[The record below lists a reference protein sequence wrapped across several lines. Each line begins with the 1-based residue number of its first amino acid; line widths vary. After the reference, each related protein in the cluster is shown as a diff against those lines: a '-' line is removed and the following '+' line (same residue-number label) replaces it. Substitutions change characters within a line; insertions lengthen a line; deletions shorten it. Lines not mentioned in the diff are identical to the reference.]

1 MSVNLKPMYQMSV
14 NYSGPFTDI
23 YGFSGIQRL
32 ADNAFIP
39 FASDNS
45 DFRNFIAN
53 LSQSSNFLN
62 QDTSQFIYW
71 GNQDYNYFTGYVFY
85 TDNNFINF
93 GPMQY
98 GPTIKSLVYYN
109 NGQPTVLDN
118 FDYSLLVNKIAG
130 SLYGLPII
138 LGDIVTI
145 DNNGISVNYI
155 TRPKFVSTQ
164 NGSGNNGILIQNDQ
178 IIINVFF
185 TTNIAQQGNIVAK
198 FINNYNEIISANI
211 SYISGLNNYSSGPY
225 YGTSQVI
232 FSHVLQK
239 DEIIH
244 GGEWKILSLSSDN
257 NNYLY
262 NPDNNSK
269 ATILS
274 LSPPS
279 ITTVITKTIT
289 GATGTIK
296 LLTISGTAENGN
308 TVTVYDG
315 SNLILSVKADANT
328 GAWTMTPPVPFEHT
342 FIFTAK
348 ATNSSGFLSEKSTPI
363 TFHFDSIAPLD
374 PILVQGTGA
383 DTKVLTITRI
393 ETGGVINIFNGLTD
407 VTSKFTAGPNG
418 TYIANA
424 GAFNGSET
432 ISLTATVTD
441 AAGNTSPCSMSVSA
455 KIDTSAPASPSI
467 TTTSATINNTKPTI
481 AGVSESGSLVT
492 VYDGGSPIGTATA
505 DANTGAWT
513 FTPSMPFSKNNHIIS
528 STATDAAGNVSVSSS
543 SINLMIDTINTKII
557 STFGPRFEFV
567 STNYHPRVGVAGWN
581 SNQFFLTE
589 SPTGNYVKG
598 NVNQMNVDIHL
609 QNNVGDFVTF
619 DNTFNLGTAW
629 SALTGTN
636 GKPFTF
642 SANSDGSIKSG
653 AFWFDK
659 GSATGTS
666 YSVKFESFNINL
678 PTSTSM
684 SYPYINNQSSVQ
696 TLLTGLN
703 LNNYSWGNSSNNFG
717 IFWETPVN
725 TATNTKTENFA
736 FFDTNGLAIG
746 NGSTTLTVSSSVYP
760 SFGGPDSDGNYIL
773 FTYSGTNGNLQLYNP
788 TSLVTTN
795 YGATGNFNIGFNSAS
810 ITTDCWDYTNRNSNG
825 SFANYEVAL
834 SGVRNNQGVIDF
846 YQLDAKTLTVTKT
859 QTVTLSGSLGASRI
873 QDIRLSDNSTTVFAY
888 QDGAFLH
895 LTEIGSDGTLI
906 SDYTQTLAA
915 GAIFDRIRGL
925 SNGLFEIVYRQPGA
939 APNSMNY
946 EFQLFDTRSG
956 PLSVNNTSTTSP
968 TNYAGTAFNDT
979 ISVSAANSMVMGSE
993 GNDILTATS
1002 TSTNAILSY
1011 EYLNEGIT
1019 ANLSTGIVTAN
1030 NAQGALVKTD
1040 AISGFKNIVGTLYN
1054 DSITGDSN
1062 SNMFWILGGNDTING
1077 NGGTDYAEFYN
1088 DRSDYL
1094 IVQNGNSWTVTDRG
1108 TSPLSGTTTISN
1120 VRYLEFGW
1128 DGTTID
1134 LTATPVNHAMSG
1146 AVTITGQ
1153 AAVGQTLTASNNLS
1167 DADGTGAITYQWL
1180 RNGAII
1186 NGAATSTYQAVQADL
1201 GTVLSVKASYT
1212 DGWNVYN
1219 SATSNTVTVAASST
1233 SVSGLSYFWN
1243 KSALGHALLNGVSV
1257 SVVGS
1262 GATAQSQL
1270 LLSNVT
1276 IDSSGNVTADV
1287 TANLS
1292 SAADSFDVYLSLGT
1306 NASNAVFTSALSS
1319 TNFSVISSPSIGGGL
1334 NISGYGNLS
1343 GSTTQL
1349 ISSGQ
1354 TKLGSISFNAGSL
1367 SQFQISVLAGTDFNN
1382 SYTGLQSNVTPYSY
1396 ISSTAVTGSD
1406 GSYTMQIASG
1416 NYTFGA
1422 SNSPSNIGNAVTS
1435 ADALAALK
1443 IAVGL
1448 NPNPSLSPSPYQIM
1462 SADYNHDGKVSAADA
1477 LAILK
1482 AAVQYTGS
1490 TAPSW
1495 QFVSETADLS
1505 PISRTNSTYTPS
1517 ISAVAGNFIQNMVGM
1532 IAGDVNGSWTPPSGS
1547 SYLETTNPNYFTQ
1560 LSQKLSV
1567 PTSQWGV

>member
-1 MSVNLKPMYQMSV
+1 MVNYVINKSPADLISKIEATIPSLFKFDFINNFNSLVKSTDPVTPIVLSSSEIKVSVGSGKSISLKGSGFAISGYNIADLVSKFENIVSSIGAFNSHATGIVSRISVVDNGVEIGSVQFTSSAWTFSSGRDSLVIRGALPTSFATINSIFTELFDSSGHLKTTFNPATSILSSIYISDINTYSEGNLRTSVHMDTQQITAAASDYKATLIGSFPNTFASFVDIARTLEAGGVPSAYSISGLKIENVVSGEITAQISGGTISAADLVNEVGSSGDDNFMTYVNFGFSVNLGPGNDIAVLAPDVLTAGPSNDPGKIDGGTGTDSISFANAAGGVRIELYGSMGYIYANNTTW
-14 NYSGPFTDI
+14 NYKGSF
-23 YGFSGIQRL
+23 
-32 ADNAFIP
+32 DNFESITG
-39 FASDNS
+39 
-45 DFRNFIAN
+45 
-53 LSQSSNFLN
+53 SNFNDILN
-62 QDTSQFIYW
+62 GSS
-71 GNQDYNYFTGYVFY
+71 GNDILNGGGGNDVTKGGAGNDKIDGGLGTNTAVFTGNRSRYNISKAA
-85 TDNNFINF
+85 D
-93 GPMQY
+93 G
-98 GPTIKSLVYYN
+98 TI
-109 NGQPTVLDN
+109 TV
-118 FDYSLLVNKIAG
+118 
-130 SLYGLPII
+130 
-138 LGDIVTI
+138 I
-145 DNNGISVNYI
+145 DNNY
-155 TRPKFVSTQ
+155 FV
-164 NGSGNNGILIQNDQ
+164 GNDGTDTLKNIQTLQFADGVIQ
-178 IIINVFF
+178 
-185 TTNIAQQGNIVAK
+185 A
-198 FINNYNEIISANI
+198 SNI
-211 SYISGLNNYSSGPY
+211 SSF
-225 YGTSQVI
+225 V
-232 FSHVLQK
+232 
-239 DEIIH
+239 
-244 GGEWKILSLSSDN
+244 
-257 NNYLY
+257 
-262 NPDNNSK
+262 
-269 ATILS
+269 
-274 LSPPS
+274 
-279 ITTVITKTIT
+279 
-289 GATGTIK
+289 
-296 LLTISGTAENGN
+296 
-308 TVTVYDG
+308 
-315 SNLILSVKADANT
+315 
-328 GAWTMTPPVPFEHT
+328 
-342 FIFTAK
+342 
-348 ATNSSGFLSEKSTPI
+348 
-363 TFHFDSIAPLD
+363 
-374 PILVQGTGA
+374 
-383 DTKVLTITRI
+383 
-393 ETGGVINIFNGLTD
+393 
-407 VTSKFTAGPNG
+407 
-418 TYIANA
+418 
-424 GAFNGSET
+424 
-432 ISLTATVTD
+432 
-441 AAGNTSPCSMSVSA
+441 
-455 KIDTSAPASPSI
+455 
-467 TTTSATINNTKPTI
+467 
-481 AGVSESGSLVT
+481 
-492 VYDGGSPIGTATA
+492 
-505 DANTGAWT
+505 
-513 FTPSMPFSKNNHIIS
+513 
-528 STATDAAGNVSVSSS
+528 
-543 SINLMIDTINTKII
+543 

-567 STNYHPRVGVAGWN
+567 STNYHPRVGVGSWN
-581 SNQFFLTE
+581 ANQFFLTE

-598 NVNQMNVDIHL
+598 SVNQMNVDISF
-609 QNNVGDFVTF
+609 QNNVGDFTTF

-636 GKPFTF
+636 GKPFLF
-642 SANSDGSIKSG
+642 STNSDGSIKSG

-746 NGSTTLTVSSSVYP
+746 SGPTTLTVSSSAYP

-773 FTYSGTNGNLQLYNP
+773 FTFTGSNGNLQLYNP

-810 ITTDCWDYTNRNSNG
+810 ITADDWNYTNKNSNG
-825 SFANYEVAL
+825 SFANYEIAL

-939 APNSMNY
+939 ALNSMNY
-946 EFQLFDTRSG
+946 EVQLFDTRSG

-968 TNYAGTAFNDT
+968 TNYAGTAFNDI

-1030 NAQGALVKTD
+1030 NTQGALVKSDT
-1040 AISGFKNIVGTLYN
+1040 ISGFKNIVGTLYN

-1088 DRSDYL
+1088 NRTDYL

-1120 VRYLEFGW
+1120 VQFLEFGW

-1319 TNFSVISSPSIGGGL
+1319 TNFSVISSPSNGGGL

-1382 SYTGLQSNVTPYSY
+1382 SNTGLQSNVTPYSY
-1396 ISSTAVTGSD
+1396 ISNTTKTGAD
-1406 GSYTMQIASG
+1406 GSYTMQITSG
-1416 NYTFGA
+1416 NYTIGA
-1422 SNSPSNIGNAVTS
+1422 TNSPSNIGNAVTS

-1505 PISRTNSTYTPS
+1505 QISRTNSTYTPS
-1517 ISAVAGNFIQNMVGM
+1517 ISAVAGNFIQSMVGM
-1532 IAGDVNGSWTPPSGS
+1532 IAGDVNGSWTPTSGS